1 MKTNWRRTKKVK
13 PKKFKYAPVLKPSRA
28 IESETLY
35 DRHKTKEELR
45 DVADSYNEGRDE

>member
-1 MKTNWRRTKKVK
+1 MKTNYRRQKVK
-13 PKKFKYAPVLKPSRA
+13 KLKPFRYKPVPRPNIV